1 VKQKKRPR
9 RSTVEPKAW
18 WQRVIAGERLPHGMF
33 DAKSKCDAVRC
44 PLPPFHTVT
53 ACASTSKRSC
63 HASLAAVA
71 RCARVADKLTLRTQ
85 KSKRPPS
92 VEALEGSSVIA
103 STIRLLSF
111 ERRPP
116 VVHWRSATRAKTT
129 TGPRAHGASKHDE
142 LAAAGLSPGEIRGAD
157 HNNMRGTHFYCTAP
171 GNVLVEIAKPPKR

>member
-1 VKQKKRPR
+1 MKQKKRPR

-18 WQRVIAGERLPHGMF
+18 WQRVKAGERLPHGMF

-85 KSKRPPS
+85 KSERPPS
-92 VEALEGSSVIA
+92 VEALEGSFSHCLNYLALV
-103 STIRLLSF
+103 F
-111 ERRPP
+111 ERRRGSGDGES
-116 VVHWRSATRAKTT
+116 RSNRPAYRTVLWQTEDRSDGDHKPADLLLLSVGVAQTLVGIVPATSDWQK
-129 TGPRAHGASKHDE
+129 
-142 LAAAGLSPGEIRGAD
+142 
-157 HNNMRGTHFYCTAP
+157 
-171 GNVLVEIAKPPKR
+171 

>member
-92 VEALEGSSVIA
+92 VEALEGSFSYCLNYSALVFRAAAAMSCIGG
-103 STIRLLSF
+103 
-111 ERRPP
+111 PP
-116 VVHWRSATRAKTT
+116 PAR
-129 TGPRAHGASKHDE
+129 PRAHGGSKHDE